1 MACLNKKNQQRERA
15 PILISSLLRKKKKK
29 KQNFSTYYATDWRLL
44 VQLNAC
50 PGWAFYREL
59 LKITG
64 KRKNSCKK
72 LKYHI
77 FKG

>member
-1 MACLNKKNQQRERA
+1 MAQLNQKNQQRERA
-15 PILISSLLRKKKKK
+15 PILISSLLRKKK
-29 KQNFSTYYATDWRLL
+29 QNFSTYYATNWRLL

-50 PGWAFYREL
+50 PGRAFYREL
-59 LKITG
+59 LKVTD
-64 KRKNSCKK
+64 KRKNTYKK